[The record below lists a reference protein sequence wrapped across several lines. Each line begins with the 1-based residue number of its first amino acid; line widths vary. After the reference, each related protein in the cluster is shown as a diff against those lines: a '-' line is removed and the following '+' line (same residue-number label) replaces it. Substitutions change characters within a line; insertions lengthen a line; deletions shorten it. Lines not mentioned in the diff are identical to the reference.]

1 MKFPSLRNRELPV
14 AFIKLSTYL
23 DIVVSCLAILI
34 IIVNCIFKV
43 EVMNIFIIWL
53 LIWFVV
59 LNCIYASQLDNI
71 TSYKSHILAH
81 SKNTVTI
88 ISVFAMCY
96 FSYRAYYFSKVR
108 IVNDHLIYFIFVYVG
123 FAIYYLLSWIVSF
136 PFLGTTEKYQL
147 KTKGWGKSFIELYPV
162 VYSKGINIKYKN
174 YDEAK
179 DWASN
184 KRGFS
189 QKKGKFGRDP
199 HDVPSVKNIK
209 TMEMVSGGSLRSK
222 GNVTQ
227 QTNKS
232 TQLQS
237 ARSELVVHNP
247 TLAKESLIQGKF
259 IQQFDYIYTKFIFL

>member
-1 MKFPSLRNRELPV
+1 
-14 AFIKLSTYL
+14 
-23 DIVVSCLAILI
+23 
-34 IIVNCIFKV
+34 
-43 EVMNIFIIWL
+43 
-53 LIWFVV
+53 
-59 LNCIYASQLDNI
+59 
-71 TSYKSHILAH
+71 
-81 SKNTVTI
+81 
-88 ISVFAMCY
+88 MCY

-108 IVNDHLIYFIFVYVG
+108 VVNNHLIYFIFVYVG

-147 KTKGWGKSFIELYPV
+147 KTKGWAKSFIELYPV
-162 VYSKGINIKYKN
+162 VYSKGMNIKYKN

-199 HDVPSVKNIK
+199 KDVPSIKNIK
-209 TMEMVSGGSLRSK
+209 TIEMVSGGSMRSK
-222 GNVTQ
+222 GNITQ

-237 ARSELVVHNP
+237 ARSELVARNP
-247 TLAKESLIQGKF
+247 TIAKESLVQGKF
-259 IQQFDYIYTKFIFL
+259 SCQYIFSLYKFDLL